1 MKNADNQDTPRLC
14 GDLSY
19 EQCREAIARLDDYL
33 DRELTTE
40 DRARLDKHL
49 RLCDHCTEEYD
60 LRSRAQ
66 AILRLKLCGEKCPDE
81 LKALISD
88 LLHGEE
94 RGGCP

>member
-1 MKNADNQDTPRLC
+1 MMNSDNKDVPGLC
-14 GDLSY
+14 GEMTL
-19 EQCREAIARLDDYL
+19 EQCRDAIARLDEYL
-33 DRELTTE
+33 DRELTPE
-40 DRARLDKHL
+40 DRARLDRHL

-88 LLHGEE
+88 LLHKQDG
-94 RGGCP
+94 